1 MAKKR
6 LNVLIDR
13 EQAEKLEALANEKA
27 LPISW
32 LVRRAIQLLLDSLAA
47 TDMKGAKPKAAEAL
61 EEDPILKVI
70 GLLAAQPLSSQQI
83 DEELYATPR
92 ERAP

>member
-47 TDMKGAKPKAAEAL
+47 TDMKGPKSKAAIAP

-70 GLLAAQPLSSQQI
+70 GLFAAKPLSSRQI
-83 DEELYATPR
+83 DEELYAASR
-92 ERAP
+92 ERAS